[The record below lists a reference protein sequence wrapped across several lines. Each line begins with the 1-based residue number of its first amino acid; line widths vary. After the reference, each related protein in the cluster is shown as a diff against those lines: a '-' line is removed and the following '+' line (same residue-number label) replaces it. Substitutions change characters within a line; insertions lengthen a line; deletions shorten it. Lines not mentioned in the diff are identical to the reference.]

1 MSKKRRPQPAHRLK
15 KNRHI
20 ATIIVLSIVV
30 FANSLPGNF
39 VWDDEVQVV
48 KNWRIRGFE
57 NLPSAFTSSFWSF
70 LGTEAESQ
78 TNFYRPVQTITY
90 MLAYAIGGLS
100 PAFYHVF
107 NVAYHSAASLFV
119 YLTCVELMFPAAIA
133 FGIAVLF
140 AVHPVHTEA
149 VAWIAGVPDVACG
162 AFYFCSVWM
171 FLRYVRTGR
180 AIWLGS
186 ACATFLAALL
196 AKEMA
201 ITLPFFLFFLL
212 TLRERRTGS
221 IRATISMLAPLL
233 GVVGFYLILRLSA
246 LGALARS
253 HIDVRAMV
261 FDWISL
267 GVRVLGE
274 YMRYTLVPYPLNA
287 FHLLPLKVE
296 YRSISTF
303 LALISILAVGGLLW
317 RLRNR
322 VPDAFVWFV
331 SFVAMLAPVFYFRGM
346 SNTFFAER
354 YLYIPSFAILALMGS
369 LSSGL
374 KVPRLPLILG
384 SIALVFAA
392 ATIYRNETWK
402 TSEQLYS
409 ATLQVQPEVVQMRIN
424 LADIHIKRGE
434 DAVAQSLLESSVRY
448 MESDRYVP
456 VPNELYRAQIGL
468 GAIAARMGRY
478 QEARENF
485 EKAIGTNPRGD
496 WGYLY
501 LGGVFMEA
509 NGDYGKAIE
518 NFQKAI
524 QLGPLNEVARDYMG
538 IAMLN
543 QKNYKEAIQYFEE
556 ALRINPR
563 YEDARSHLAVASRAS
578 STP

>member
-1 MSKKRRPQPAHRLK
+1 
-15 KNRHI
+15 
-20 ATIIVLSIVV
+20 
-30 FANSLPGNF
+30 
-39 VWDDEVQVV
+39 
-48 KNWRIRGFE
+48 
-57 NLPSAFTSSFWSF
+57 
-70 LGTEAESQ
+70 
-78 TNFYRPVQTITY
+78 
-90 MLAYAIGGLS
+90 
-100 PAFYHVF
+100 
-107 NVAYHSAASLFV
+107 
-119 YLTCVELMFPAAIA
+119 
-133 FGIAVLF
+133 
-140 AVHPVHTEA
+140 
-149 VAWIAGVPDVACG
+149 
-162 AFYFCSVWM
+162 
-171 FLRYVRTGR
+171 
-180 AIWLGS
+180 
-186 ACATFLAALL
+186 
-196 AKEMA
+196 
-201 ITLPFFLFFLL
+201 
-212 TLRERRTGS
+212 
-221 IRATISMLAPLL
+221 
-233 GVVGFYLILRLSA
+233 
-246 LGALARS
+246 
-253 HIDVRAMV
+253 
-261 FDWISL
+261 
-267 GVRVLGE
+267 
-274 YMRYTLVPYPLNA
+274 
-287 FHLLPLKVE
+287 
-296 YRSISTF
+296 
-303 LALISILAVGGLLW
+303 
-317 RLRNR
+317 
-322 VPDAFVWFV
+322 
-331 SFVAMLAPVFYFRGM
+331 
-346 SNTFFAER
+346 
-354 YLYIPSFAILALMGS
+354 MGS
-369 LSSGL
+369 LSSRL

-468 GAIAARMGRY
+468 GAIAARMGKY

-563 YEDARSHLAVASRAS
+563 YEDARSHLAAASRAS